1 MTVSLFF
8 RVKKS
13 LRAKLLTHMEEL
25 LKISP
30 CVGDKSSSLW
40 YMYDKINENIRGLS
54 AMGISLTQY
63 GSQLIPIIMTKL
75 TPELRL
81 HIDREK
87 NGVCEIDKLLIL
99 IKQEVEAREATEMV
113 KVPSMEPTGLPP
125 ARGNPP
131 LSNPTA
137 SVLFT

>member
-1 MTVSLFF
+1 
-8 RVKKS
+8 
-13 LRAKLLTHMEEL
+13 
-25 LKISP
+25 
-30 CVGDKSSSLW
+30 
-40 YMYDKINENIRGLS
+40 
-54 AMGISLTQY
+54 MGISLTQY

-81 HIDREK
+81 CIARETK
-87 NGVCEIDKLLIL
+87 NGVCEIDKLLTL

-113 KVPSMEPTGLPP
+113 KVPSMEPTGLPL